1 MKITLISVGKIKEKY
16 LKDAINEYS
25 KRLTKYCNLKSIE
38 LNDEKAPDN
47 LSEKD
52 EMIIKDKEGNKILD
66 KIKEQQYV
74 IALDLNGKQR
84 TSEEFSKEIE
94 NLSIYGNSDIVF
106 IVGGSLGLS
115 DDVIKRS
122 NDQISFSR
130 MTFPHQLM
138 KVILLEQIYRAFR
151 IIKGEPYH
159 K

>member
-25 KRLTKYCNLKSIE
+25 KRLTKYCNLKFIE
-38 LNDEKAPDN
+38 VNDEKAPDN

-52 EMIIKDKEGNKILD
+52 ELIIKNKEGNKILE
-66 KIKEQQYV
+66 KIKDQQYV
-74 IALDLNGKQR
+74 IALDLKGKQR
-84 TSEEFSKEIE
+84 TSEEFSKEME

-106 IVGGSLGLS
+106 IIGGSLGLS
-115 DDVIKRS
+115 DDVIKCS
-122 NDQISFSR
+122 NDQISFSK

-138 KVILLEQIYRAFR
+138 KVILIEQIYRAYR

>member
-16 LKDAINEYS
+16 LRDAINEYS
-25 KRLTKYCNLKSIE
+25 KRLTKYCKLKFIE
-38 LNDEKAPDN
+38 INDEKAPDN

-52 EMIIKDKEGNKILD
+52 ETIIKDKEGNKILE
-66 KIKEQQYV
+66 KIKDQQYV
-74 IALDLNGKQR
+74 IVLDLKGKQR
-84 TSEEFSKEIE
+84 TSEEFSKEME

-106 IVGGSLGLS
+106 VIGGSLGLS
-115 DDVIKRS
+115 DGVIKRS
-122 NDQISFSR
+122 NDQISFSK

-138 KVILLEQIYRAFR
+138 KVILIEQIYRTYR

>member
-25 KRLTKYCNLKSIE
+25 KRLTKYCKLKFIE
-38 LNDEKAPDN
+38 INDEKAPDN

-52 EMIIKDKEGNKILD
+52 ELIIKDKEGNKILE
-66 KIKEQQYV
+66 KIKDQQYV
-74 IALDLNGKQR
+74 VALDLKGKQR
-84 TSEEFSKEIE
+84 TSEEFSKEME

-106 IVGGSLGLS
+106 VIGGSLGLS
-115 DDVIKRS
+115 DGVIKRS
-122 NDQISFSR
+122 NDQISFSK

-138 KVILLEQIYRAFR
+138 KVILIEQIYRAYR

>member
-16 LKDAINEYS
+16 LRDAINEYS
-25 KRLTKYCNLKSIE
+25 KRLTKYCKLKFIE
-38 LNDEKAPDN
+38 INDEKAPDN

-52 EMIIKDKEGNKILD
+52 EMIIKDKEGNKILE
-66 KIKEQQYV
+66 KIKDQQYV
-74 IALDLNGKQR
+74 IVLDLKGKQR
-84 TSEEFSKEIE
+84 TSEEFSKEME

-106 IVGGSLGLS
+106 VIGGSLGLS
-115 DDVIKRS
+115 DGVIKRS
-122 NDQISFSR
+122 NDQISFSK

-138 KVILLEQIYRAFR
+138 KVILIEQIYRAYR